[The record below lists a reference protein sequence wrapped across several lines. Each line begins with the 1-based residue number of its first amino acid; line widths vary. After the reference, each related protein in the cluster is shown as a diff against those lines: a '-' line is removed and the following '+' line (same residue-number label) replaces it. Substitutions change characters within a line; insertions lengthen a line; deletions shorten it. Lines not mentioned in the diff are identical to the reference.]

1 MKKIIAIGSLT
12 LALVLGGSWL
22 LNRPAQSTDFALPGA
37 AQAQD
42 ATATEAPA
50 AAEVVIDTSTIQDM
64 IQGSADAPVEIIE
77 YGSFTCPHCAAFHGD
92 QYQQIKTNYI
102 DTGKVRFIFR
112 EVYFD
117 RFGLW
122 ASMIARCGGELRFFG
137 ISDLLYSTQQD
148 WVAGGDPALI
158 AQNLRKIGLTAGL
171 DTAMLDTCLNDETM
185 AQTLVAWYTENS
197 TRDGVEGT
205 PTFFVNGTKYSNM
218 PYADF
223 AAVLD
228 AELAKAQ

>member
-1 MKKIIAIGSLT
+1 MKKIYAIGALT
-12 LALVLGGSWL
+12 IALVLGGGWL
-22 LNRPAQSTDFALPGA
+22 LNRPASPVDLQLPGA
-37 AQAQD
+37 ALAQD
-42 ATATEAPA
+42 ATATETPA
-50 AAEVVIDTSTIQDM
+50 AEIDISTIQDM
-64 IQGSADAPVEIIE
+64 VQGSVDAPVEIIE
-77 YGSFTCPHCAAFHGD
+77 YGSFTCPHCAAFHAD

-148 WVAGGDPALI
+148 WTAGGDPALI
-158 AQNLRKIGLTAGL
+158 AENLRKIGLTAGL
-171 DTAMLDTCLNDETM
+171 DTAMLDTCLNDEVM
-185 AQTLVAWYTENS
+185 AQTLVAWHTENS

-218 PYADF
+218 PYAEF
-223 AAVLD
+223 AAILD
-228 AELAKAQ
+228 AELAAAE

>member
-1 MKKIIAIGSLT
+1 MKKIYAIGALT
-12 LALVLGGSWL
+12 IALVLGGGWL
-22 LNRPAQSTDFALPGA
+22 LNRPASPVDLQQPGA
-37 AQAQD
+37 ALAQD
-42 ATATEAPA
+42 ATATETPA
-50 AAEVVIDTSTIQDM
+50 AEIDISTTQDM
-64 IQGSADAPVEIIE
+64 VQGSVDAPVEIIE
-77 YGSFTCPHCAAFHGD
+77 YGSFTCPHCAAFHAD

-148 WVAGGDPALI
+148 WTAGGDPALI
-158 AQNLRKIGLTAGL
+158 AENLRKIGLTAGL
-171 DTAMLDTCLNDETM
+171 DTAMLDTCLNDEVM
-185 AQTLVAWYTENS
+185 AQTLVAWHTENS

-218 PYADF
+218 PYAEF
-223 AAVLD
+223 AAILD
-228 AELAKAQ
+228 AELAAAE

>member
-1 MKKIIAIGSLT
+1 MKKIYAIGALT
-12 LALVLGGSWL
+12 IALVLGGGWL
-22 LNRPAQSTDFALPGA
+22 LNRPASPVDLQLPGA
-37 AQAQD
+37 ALAQD
-42 ATATEAPA
+42 ATATETPA
-50 AAEVVIDTSTIQDM
+50 AEIDISTIQDM
-64 IQGSADAPVEIIE
+64 VQGSVDAPVEIIE
-77 YGSFTCPHCAAFHGD
+77 YGSFTCPHCAAFHAD

-148 WVAGGDPALI
+148 WTAGGDPALI
-158 AQNLRKIGLTAGL
+158 AENLRKIGLTAGL
-171 DTAMLDTCLNDETM
+171 DTAMLDTCLNDEVM

-218 PYADF
+218 PYAEF
-223 AAVLD
+223 AAILD
-228 AELAKAQ
+228 AEVAAAE